1 MHPAKLCRGMDRKTP
16 RPGHP
21 PIIKWGG
28 GGEMEMEEV
37 GGGVGW
43 MERGAQGAQRLL
55 KTENKRKVTSLS
67 GAIYSLQRSTI
78 KIANGVGTNVN
89 CDPSLCHV
97 FLQMKVKRNPR
108 DKLVLYK
115 FWNDA
120 RGLFIHNRKDD
131 VCFQWCGWYM
141 KPFLLQD
148 RKTCHIKVL
157 CYV

>member
-1 MHPAKLCRGMDRKTP
+1 
-16 RPGHP
+16 
-21 PIIKWGG
+21 
-28 GGEMEMEEV
+28 MEMEEV

-89 CDPSLCHV
+89 CDPFFCHV

-131 VCFQWCGWYM
+131 VCFQ
-141 KPFLLQD
+141 
-148 RKTCHIKVL
+148 
-157 CYV
+157 